1 MNKCYAWVVRFA
13 FLCALSFVFL
23 LPLWGQT
30 SALRATDRIVVTL
43 SPQPLEGNQKVYFS
57 ISEGDQVSLES
68 PSSGRLT
75 LGEIKNRKQA
85 VSLELPSGTTSFS
98 LVGSLR
104 EFFIPYRAKGENTP
118 KVAALDLKGVPQL
131 LTLNCAGNDIT
142 SLDVSKNTSLTYL
155 FCDANPIAELD
166 LSRLPNLTSLSA
178 SDLKLK
184 KLDLSANPKVA
195 ALGIGG
201 NPFDQDFNLYAYS
214 SLPLLQLTCDR
225 LGLEEFDCRK
235 FPKLEML
242 YIHGNKLKSMGD
254 LRPLRSLL
262 HLSIGDNPLR
272 DFDENK
278 LPHGRLRSLYCFGL
292 GISSLDLNGF
302 TYINRVD
309 CSNNQL
315 THLSVNR
322 CENLEVLRCGRNAL
336 TELDLTSL
344 WLKELQCDRN
354 QLSAILLSD
363 RANLQKLSCYGN
375 RLSLGSMEQLVERL
389 LKSSPEQSPRVFT
402 PFTTRAEVPEYNVCP
417 KALVDKVRTAG
428 WEVRVVTG
436 VDAQGREITE
446 DFEGSPM
453 ALEPTPQHSVALY
466 PNPAGEFLL
475 VENLSPNTWLHL
487 YNASGECVQQ
497 ELTGAS
503 ERLKLPLSHL
513 PVGSYFLR
521 TDEGVFPF
529 IIER

>member
-1 MNKCYAWVVRFA
+1 MNKCYAGVVRFA
-13 FLCALSFVFL
+13 LLCVLPFVFL
-23 LPLWGQT
+23 FSLWGQ
-30 SALRATDRIVVTL
+30 SAALQATDRIVVTL
-43 SPQPLEGNQKVYFS
+43 APQPLEGPQKVYFS

-68 PSSGRLT
+68 PTSGRLT
-75 LGEIKNRKQA
+75 LGKKVNRKQS
-85 VSLELPSGTTSFS
+85 VSLELPSGVTSFS

-118 KVAALDLKGVPQL
+118 KVAALDLKGAPHL
-131 LTLNCAGNDIT
+131 LTLSCVGNDLT
-142 SLDVSKNTSLTYL
+142 SLDLSKNTSLAYL

-166 LSRLPNLTSLSA
+166 LSGLPDLTSLSV
-178 SDLKLK
+178 SDLRLK
-184 KLDLSANPKVA
+184 RLDLSANPKIA

-201 NPFDQDFNLYAYS
+201 NPFDQDFDIYAYS
-214 SLPLLQLTCDR
+214 SLPLLQLACDR

-235 FPKLEML
+235 FPALEML
-242 YIHGNKLKSMGD
+242 YIHGNKLKFMGD

-272 DFDENK
+272 DFDESR

-292 GISSLDLNGF
+292 GISSLDLSGF

-375 RLSLGSMEQLVERL
+375 RLPLGSMEQLVERL
-389 LKSSPEQSPRVFT
+389 VKSSPEQSPRVFT
-402 PFTTRAEVPEYNVCP
+402 PFTTRAEVPESNVCP
-417 KALVDKVRTAG
+417 KGLVDRVRTAG

-436 VDAQGREITE
+436 IDAEGREVTE

-453 ALEPTPQHSVALY
+453 ALEPTPQQSVFLY

-475 VENLSPNTWLHL
+475 VENLSPNTWLYL
-487 YNASGECVQQ
+487 YNASGECVQK

-503 ERLKLPLSHL
+503 GSLKLPLSHL

-521 TDEGVFPF
+521 ADKGVFPF

>member
-1 MNKCYAWVVRFA
+1 MNKCYAGVVRFA
-13 FLCALSFVFL
+13 LLCALPFVFL
-23 LPLWGQT
+23 FSLWGQST
-30 SALRATDRIVVTL
+30 ALRAADRIVVTL
-43 SPQPLEGNQKVYFS
+43 APQPLEGPQKVYFS

-68 PSSGRLT
+68 PTSGRLT
-75 LGEIKNRKQA
+75 LGKKENRKQA
-85 VSLELPSGTTSFS
+85 VSLELPSGVTSFS

-104 EFFIPYRAKGENTP
+104 EFFIPYRAKDENTP
-118 KVAALDLKGVPQL
+118 KVAALDLKGAPRL
-131 LTLNCAGNDIT
+131 LTLSCVGNDLT
-142 SLDVSKNTSLTYL
+142 SLDLSKNTSLAYL

-166 LSRLPNLTSLSA
+166 LSGLPDLTSLSV
-178 SDLKLK
+178 SDLRLK
-184 KLDLSANPKVA
+184 RLDLSANPKVA

-201 NPFDQDFNLYAYS
+201 NPFDQDFDIYAYS
-214 SLPLLQLTCDR
+214 SLPLLQLACDR

-235 FPKLEML
+235 FPALEML

-272 DFDENK
+272 DFDESR

-292 GISSLDLNGF
+292 GISSLDLSGF
-302 TYINRVD
+302 PYINKVD

-315 THLSVNR
+315 THLKVDR
-322 CENLEVLRCGRNAL
+322 CDNLEVLRCGRNAL

-363 RANLQKLSCYGN
+363 RANLQKFSCYGN

-402 PFTTRAEVPEYNVCP
+402 PFTTRADVPEYNVCS
-417 KALVDKVRTAG
+417 KSLVDKARAAG

-436 VDAQGREITE
+436 VDAEGREVTE
-446 DFEGSPM
+446 DFEGSPI
-453 ALEPTPQHSVALY
+453 ALEPTLQPSVAPY
-466 PNPAGEFLL
+466 PNPTRDYLL
-475 VENLSPNTWLHL
+475 IENLSPNTWLYL
-487 YNASGECVQQ
+487 YAASGECVQQ
-497 ELTGAS
+497 TKVGAS
-503 ERLKLPLSHL
+503 GRVELSLSHL
-513 PVGSYFLR
+513 LVGSYFLR
-521 TDEGVFPF
+521 ADEGVFP
-529 IIER
+529 ILIER